1 MDRKRKAIIA
11 GNQVSRLST
20 YQLGGYEQKVLLD
33 GKSEKNPI
41 LIFLHGGP
49 GTPIPFSAGSRGM
62 FPQFTKQCILVCWD
76 QLGCGINNHNIDDSF
91 TVEQFVDM
99 TVDLIRAVK
108 KEFPDNPVNL
118 FGVSWG
124 SVLAAKA
131 AVRVPELL
139 NRVLVYGQV
148 LKKLTFNADVYDVL
162 AQADVSARVR
172 MRIENLFGKE
182 EHTAADLK
190 QAAGWIRKYTEG
202 YQVRKGSNL
211 PIGKVIGGLLAS
223 PDYSLKDVK
232 AIVLNGYLH
241 NQSLLNEMME
251 IDLSQEL
258 RQVQV
263 PYLIMQGDRDIV
275 TPTKAVER
283 LMTEEHT
290 DKLFFSL
297 VENSAHMP
305 SANAMERIQTEGIS
319 FLKKEGYA
327 E

>member
-1 MDRKRKAIIA
+1 MNRQRKMVIA
-11 GNQVSRLST
+11 GNQVSRLTT
-20 YQLGGYEQKVLLD
+20 YQLGGYAQKVLLD
-33 GKSEKNPI
+33 GRSEKNPI

-49 GTPIPFSAGSRGM
+49 GAPIPFSAGCRGM
-62 FPQFTKQCILVCWD
+62 FPQFTRQCILVCWD

-124 SVLAAKA
+124 SVLAAKTA
-131 AVRVPELL
+131 IRVPELL

-148 LKKLTFNADVYDVL
+148 LKKLTFNDDVYDVL
-162 AQADVSARVR
+162 KQADVSARVR
-172 MRIENLFGKE
+172 LRIEDMFGKE
-182 EHTAADLK
+182 KHTAADLK
-190 QAAGWIRKYTEG
+190 QVAGWIRKYTEG
-202 YQVRKGSNL
+202 YQVRKGGNL
-211 PIGKVIGGLLAS
+211 PIGKVIGGLLTS

-258 RQVQV
+258 QQVQI

-275 TPTKAVER
+275 TPTKAIER
-283 LMTEEHT
+283 LMQENHN
-290 DKLFFSL
+290 DNLFFSL

-305 SANAMERIQTEGIS
+305 SANAMERIQTEGIA
-319 FLKKEGYA
+319 FLKK
-327 E
+327 